1 MYLTGKTTMARITV
15 FDTTLRDGEQSPGSS
30 MTAPEKLRLAHELA
44 ALRVDV
50 LEAGFAASSPEDAE
64 SVRVISR
71 EVDGP
76 VITALAR
83 ATRGDIEAA
92 AQALEPAK
100 RSRIHVFIA
109 TSDIHLSR
117 KLGITR
123 EECVAQAAEAVE
135 IARGYVDD
143 VEFSAED
150 AMRTDLDFLT
160 EVVATAVKAGATTI
174 NIPDTVGYALPD
186 EVEYTFRT
194 LATRV
199 PGLSDCVLS
208 THCHNDLGL
217 AVANSMAAI
226 VGGARQVECTING
239 IGERAGNAALEEL
252 VMALQVRR
260 ESLGHETG
268 IHHDRIYRTSRLLSY
283 LTGIEPQPNKA
294 IVGRN
299 AFAHEA
305 GIHQHGMIS
314 DRRTYEIMTPEMVGA
329 PGTEL
334 VLGKHS
340 GRHGL
345 EARYAA
351 LGYTLTKE
359 ELKRVTHDFKELAD
373 RKKTVLDEDLIS
385 ILHHGVMEDV
395 PELYRLASLDVRCG
409 GDVSDA
415 SVEINGEGKY
425 LRGDGSGDGPIAAA
439 FAAMESIL
447 DYKVVL
453 ERFTI
458 RAATPGR
465 DALGEVTI
473 EARVNGHT
481 FMGRGAHTDVVRASA
496 EAYLH
501 AVNKAAAPRSREAS
515 HVAATSDR

>member
-1 MYLTGKTTMARITV
+1 MARITV

-30 MTAPEKLRLAHELA
+30 MTAPEKLRMAHELA
-44 ALRVDV
+44 ELGVDV

-64 SVRVISR
+64 SVRAISK
-71 EVDGP
+71 EVSGP

-83 ATRGDIEAA
+83 ATRGDIERAA
-92 AQALEPAK
+92 ESLEQAS

-109 TSDIHLSR
+109 TSDIHLTR

-123 EECVAQAAEAVE
+123 EQCLEQAAEAVR
-135 IARGYVDD
+135 IARQYVED

-150 AMRTDLDFLT
+150 AMRSDLDFLT
-160 EVVATAVKAGATTI
+160 EVVRVAVQAGATTI

-186 EVEYTFRT
+186 EIDHTFRS
-194 LATRV
+194 LASRI
-199 PGLSDCVLS
+199 PELAECVLS
-208 THCHNDLGL
+208 AHCHDDLGL
-217 AVANSMAAI
+217 AVANSLAAI
-226 VGGARQVECTING
+226 EAGARQVECTING
-239 IGERAGNAALEEL
+239 IGERAGNAALEEI
-252 VMALQVRR
+252 VMALKVRR

-268 IHHDRIYRTSRLLSY
+268 IHSERIYRTSRLLSY

-305 GIHQHGMIS
+305 GIHQHGVLS
-314 DRRTYEIMTPEMVGA
+314 DRRTYEIMTPEIVGA

-345 EARYAA
+345 EARYEA
-351 LGYTLTKE
+351 LGYTLTPE
-359 ELKRVTHDFKELAD
+359 QLKRVTKDFKQLAD

-395 PELYRLASLDVRCG
+395 PEVYRLVSLEAHCG
-409 GDVSDA
+409 GDVSTA
-415 SVEINGEGKY
+415 RVSIEGEGKV
-425 LRGDGSGDGPIAAA
+425 RSGEGKGDGPIAAA
-439 FAAMESIL
+439 FSAMESVV
-447 DYKVVL
+447 DYRVVL
-453 ERFTI
+453 ERFNI

-465 DALGEVTI
+465 DALGETTI
-473 EARVNGHT
+473 QARVDGHT
-481 FMGRGAHTDVVRASA
+481 FTGRAAHTDVVRASA

-501 AVNKAAAPRSREAS
+501 AINKAAAARALEAN
-515 HVAATSDR
+515 HLAATSDAWGV